1 MNNEPVA
8 IVNTNCENN
17 IQWYDDDPKKHNGYF
32 LYTHPAKTITDEE
45 IRAIWHLSDKEI
57 DTWVVNE
64 TIVDF
69 ARAILRKAQEK

>member
-17 IQWYDDDPKKHNGYF
+17 IQWYDNNPKKHNGYF
-32 LYTHPAKTITDEE
+32 LYTHPVDELTDEE
-45 IRAIWHLSDKEI
+45 IWEI
-57 DTWVVNE
+57 VSLKWWDWEDSFDVTG
-64 TIVDF
+64 F